1 MGWENILK
9 IKIRNVK
16 DAKRVARD
24 YAPKDLVEGFIVSQE
39 EYDKMSNR
47 DRQSYHRK
55 IYNEYKAAGFS
66 DVPEAKWHIRVASNL
81 ERNANTIIKPHPS
94 EEDLK
99 PKKKPKKK
107 DTYRSILE
115 GTGRRIYGP
124 RKYTTARVMEG
135 YTKRPKPKPEIRSKP
150 IKQIII
156 DYFTMYNNRFG
167 RNPTLQEIEEDEER
181 PLTVDEI
188 ESFER
193 YSQSR

>member
-1 MGWENILK
+1 MGWEDILK
-9 IKIRNVK
+9 INIRNVK

-24 YAPKDLVEGFIVSQE
+24 YVPEDLIEAFIVSQE

-55 IYNEYKAAGFS
+55 IYNEYRSAGMR
-66 DVPEAKWHIRVASNL
+66 DKPEAKWHIGVASKL

-99 PKKKPKKK
+99 PKPKPKKK

-124 RKYTTARVMEG
+124 RKYKTARDIEG
-135 YTKRPKPKPEIRSKP
+135 YTKRPKSEIRSKP
-150 IKQIII
+150 INQIIV
-156 DYFTMYNNRFG
+156 DYFTIYNNRFG
-167 RNPTLQEIEEDEER
+167 RNPTLQEIQEEEER

-193 YSQSR
+193 YAQNR